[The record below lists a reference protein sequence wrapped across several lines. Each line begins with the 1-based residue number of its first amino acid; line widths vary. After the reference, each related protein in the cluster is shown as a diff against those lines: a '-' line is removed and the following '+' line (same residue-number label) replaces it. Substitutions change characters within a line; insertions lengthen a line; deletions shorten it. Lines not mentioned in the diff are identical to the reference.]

1 MSISTRHVSIFK
13 WLKLVLFTKYVFYK
27 SALPSDTLSVGRKLL
42 WKYRNIVPRLVICL
56 LPDGRICKLVW
67 SSPEVQQF
75 SQPTII
81 SNCSRDCRQPQN
93 LGGSKIFGGTKVYDF
108 MRICLEKRLS
118 KHKMTIFSKNLGFK
132 RIAEYIV
139 ASTKHLRISQ
149 TSRNYWLATCRHFRG
164 TGVAE
169 QLHCSLH
176 VKELKVT
183 TTELEG
189 RAGD

>member
-93 LGGSKIFGGTKVYDF
+93 LGGSKIFWGDQSVWFYANLFGKTTIKAQNDYIIQKFGIQTDCGIHCCINKAPTNQSDLTKLLTRHLQAFSWYRCSRTITLF
-108 MRICLEKRLS
+108 STCKR
-118 KHKMTIFSKNLGFK
+118 T
-132 RIAEYIV
+132 
-139 ASTKHLRISQ
+139 
-149 TSRNYWLATCRHFRG
+149 
-164 TGVAE
+164 
-169 QLHCSLH
+169 
-176 VKELKVT
+176 
-183 TTELEG
+183 
-189 RAGD
+189 